1 MNIAILTAAYPPM
14 KNSGAIQVRDLAQ
27 GLAVNDCVPIIIF
40 PDATINNHI
49 QIEKNFGVFEVR
61 VKFPE
66 LRDQNKVSRTI
77 LEFIMPY
84 FVWRQLKNFKEF
96 TFHIDGI
103 ACYAPSIF
111 FAPLITNL
119 KKK

>member
-49 QIEKNFGVFEVR
+49 QIEKILGYLKLGCNF
-61 VKFPE
+61 P
-66 LRDQNKVSRTI
+66 N
-77 LEFIMPY
+77 
-84 FVWRQLKNFKEF
+84 
-96 TFHIDGI
+96 
-103 ACYAPSIF
+103 
-111 FAPLITNL
+111 
-119 KKK
+119 